1 MMNETREGNR
11 MLTAFFDS
19 REDANEAI
27 ERLKSSGLPSSAIKL
42 TEGSQG
48 GETGSMGAGS
58 GASGLGSGGGA
69 TGGLS
74 GSASGVSGTSAAHS
88 RPHEEQ
94 GFWASL
100 ANLFLPEEDSHTYAE
115 GLRRGGYLVSV
126 RVSDAQ
132 YERALDILDD
142 EGTINLDERASS
154 WRSEGWTPG
163 GSGYGSPA
171 TTGAMA
177 GAYGSGTESSLT
189 RQGAGRPAGVS
200 AETARNQD
208 EEVIPVT
215 EEQLRVGKREI
226 EHGRVRV
233 RSYTI
238 ERPVQEQVNLRDE
251 HVSVERRPVDRST
264 TGAED
269 AFRERT
275 IEAEEKREV
284 PVVSKEARVKEEVVV
299 KKGVEQ
305 RNETVSDTVREQQ
318 VEVEDDRDSPRG
330 TGTSGAAR
338 PDRR

>member
-1 MMNETREGNR
+1 MMNETSKGNR
-11 MLTAFFDS
+11 LITAFFDS

-27 ERLKSSGLPSSAIKL
+27 ERLKSSGVPSSAIRL
-42 TEGSQG
+42 TEGSG
-48 GETGSMGAGS
+48 STGSSAGS
-58 GASGLGSGGGA
+58 LGSSAGN
-69 TGGLS
+69 TGGMS
-74 GSASGVSGTSAAHS
+74 GNVTGMGGTSAGSHS
-88 RPHEEQ
+88 RPREEQ

-100 ANLFLPEEDSHTYAE
+100 ADLFLPEEDTDTYAE
-115 GLRRGGYLVSV
+115 GLRRGGYLVSA

-163 GSGYGSPA
+163 QSGYGSAASTGAMGGGYGASAESSRAAGVPGRAASA
-171 TTGAMA
+171 TTGTK
-177 GAYGSGTESSLT
+177 G
-189 RQGAGRPAGVS
+189 RQG
-200 AETARNQD
+200 

-215 EEQLRVGKREI
+215 QEQLRVGKREV

-238 ERPVQEQVNLRDE
+238 ERPVQEQVNLREE
-251 HVSVERRPVDRST
+251 HVSVERRPVDRAT
-264 TGAED
+264 TGTED

-284 PVVSKEARVKEEVVV
+284 PVVSKEARVTEEVVV

-305 RNETVSDTVREQQ
+305 RNETVSDTVRSTQ
-318 VEVEDDRDSPRG
+318 VEVEDDREDRRG
-330 TGTSGAAR
+330 TGTTGSGR
-338 PDRR
+338 TDRR